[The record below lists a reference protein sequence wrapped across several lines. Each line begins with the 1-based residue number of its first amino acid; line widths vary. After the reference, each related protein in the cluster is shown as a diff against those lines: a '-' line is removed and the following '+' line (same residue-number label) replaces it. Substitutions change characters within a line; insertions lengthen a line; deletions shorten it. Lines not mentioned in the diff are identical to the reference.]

1 MTLDLKRVA
10 PTAVA
15 GVLALAY
22 VLISPPSLDLAA
34 HLLRAKLFGAEGF
47 GLWNNWWYSGHHVP
61 GYSVLFPPV
70 AWLLTP
76 QVAGAIAAVGT
87 AALFESLVWRHFGP
101 RAWLG
106 ALWFGAATATELY
119 TGRLT
124 FAFGLLP
131 ALATAWAL
139 GRKQPVLAAACAVLT
154 ALASPVAALF
164 AALAGGA
171 YAIGGLLGDHD
182 RRALVSGIGV
192 ALAALGPVVFLAVAF
207 PEGGTEPFTF
217 PVLWP
222 ILLIAAVALISLPK
236 DEWTLRVGIVL
247 YVIGCL
253 GSYAVASPV
262 GSNVSRLGPLL
273 AGPIAALLWWRRRTT
288 WLLVA
293 ALPLLY
299 IQWQAPV
306 RDVRT
311 SANDPSDKLAYW
323 KPLLSFL
330 SRQGGPPF
338 RVEVPFTQFHFE
350 AYHLAPRFPI
360 PRGWERQVDIKDNPL
375 FYDGSLTAAHYE
387 QWLHQV
393 GVRFVAVADVNL
405 DYAGRQEYA
414 LINQGLPYLRP
425 VMHFAHWRV
434 YAVRNAT
441 PIVTGAATLRSLGP
455 NSLTFQATRPGR
467 AYVRVH
473 FTPYWALGQGSGCVS
488 PAGDFTAL
496 TLRRAGPVKL
506 VISFSP
512 GRIGSRSPR
521 CN

>member
-1 MTLDLKRVA
+1 MTLNLKRIA

-15 GVLALAY
+15 GALALAY
-22 VLISPPSLDLAA
+22 VVLSPPSLDLAA

-47 GLWNNWWYSGHHVP
+47 GLWDNWWYSGHHVP

-76 QVAGAIAAVGT
+76 QVAGALAAVGT
-87 AALFESLVWRHFGP
+87 AVLFESLVWRHFGE

-106 ALWFGAATATELY
+106 ALWFGAATATDLY

-131 ALATAWAL
+131 AVATAWAL
-139 GRKQPVLAAACAVLT
+139 ERRRPAPAAALAGLT

-171 YAIGGLLGDHD
+171 YAIG
-182 RRALVSGIGV
+182 RYAAAREARAAGAGVGV
-192 ALAALGPVVFLAVAF
+192 AAAALIPVLILAVAF
-207 PEGGTEPFTF
+207 PEGGAEPFTF

-222 ILLIAAVALISLPK
+222 ILLIAVVSLAALPRG
-236 DEWTLRVGIVL
+236 EWALRAGIVL
-247 YVIGCL
+247 YVLGCL
-253 GSYAVASPV
+253 ASYAVASPV

-273 AGPIAALLWWRRRTT
+273 AGPLAALLWWRRRSAV
-288 WLLVA
+288 LAMV

-311 SANDPSDKLAYW
+311 SANDPSDQIAYW
-323 KPLLSFL
+323 QPLLQFL
-330 SRQGGPPF
+330 GTQSGPPF

-360 PRGWERQVDIKDNPL
+360 ARGWERQVDIKDNSL
-375 FYDGSLTAAHYE
+375 FYEGVLTPARYE

-393 GVRFVAVADVNL
+393 GVRFVAVADVHL
-405 DYAGRQEYA
+405 DYAGRREKA
-414 LINQGLPYLRP
+414 LIARGPPYLRLVKRLP
-425 VMHFAHWRV
+425 HFRV
-434 YAVRNAT
+434 YAVLGAT
-441 PIVTGAATLRSLGP
+441 PIVTGAATLKAIGP
-455 NSLTFQATRPGR
+455 NSLTLQALRPGH
-467 AYVRVH
+467 AFVRVH
-473 FTPYWALGQGSGCVS
+473 FTPYWALGSRSGCVE
-488 PAGDFTAL
+488 PAGDYTAL
-496 TLRRAGPVKL
+496 TLRAPGPVQL
-506 VISFSP
+506 VISFSL
-512 GRIGSRSPR
+512 GRVGSRSPR
-521 CN
+521 CS

>member
-1 MTLDLKRVA
+1 MTLGPKRVV

-15 GVLALAY
+15 AVLALAY
-22 VLISPPSLDLAA
+22 VIVSPPSLDLAA
-34 HLLRAKLFGAEGF
+34 HLFRAKLFGAEGF

-61 GYSVLFPPV
+61 GYSVLFPPA

-76 QVAGAIAAVGT
+76 QVAGALAAVAT
-87 AALFESLVWRHFGP
+87 AALFESLAWRQFGEQ
-101 RAWLG
+101 AWLG
-106 ALWFGAATATELY
+106 ALWFGAATATDLF

-131 ALATAWAL
+131 AVATAVAL
-139 GRKQPVLAAACAVLT
+139 QRRRPVVGATLAVLT

-164 AALAGGA
+164 AALAGAA
-171 YAIGGLLGDHD
+171 YAIGRLIGDHD
-182 RRALVSGIGV
+182 RRAVAAGAGV
-192 ALAALGPVVFLAVAF
+192 VVAALVPVLILAVAF

-222 ILLIAAVALISLPK
+222 ILLIAGFSLAALPK
-236 DEWTLRVGIVL
+236 DALVLRTGIVL
-247 YVIGCL
+247 YVLGCL
-253 GSYAVASPV
+253 GSYAVPSPV
-262 GSNVSRLGPLL
+262 GSNASRLAPLL
-273 AGPIAALLWWRRRTT
+273 AGPLAALLWWRRRTA
-288 WLLVA
+288 WLLAV

-311 SANDPSDKLAYW
+311 SANDPSDKAAYW

-360 PRGWERQVDIKDNPL
+360 ARGWERQVDIEDNHL
-375 FYDGSLTAAHYE
+375 FYDSVLTAARYE

-393 GVRFVAVADVNL
+393 AVRFVAVADVHL
-405 DYAGRQEYA
+405 DYAGRQENA
-414 LINQGLPYLRP
+414 LIARGLPYLRP
-425 VMHFAHWRV
+425 VMRSAHWQV
-434 YAVRNAT
+434 YAVRAPT
-441 PIVTGAATLRSLGP
+441 PIVSGAGTLRAVGP
-455 NSLTFQATRPGR
+455 NSLSLLATRPGR
-467 AYVRVH
+467 ALVRVH

-488 PAGDFTAL
+488 PAGEFTAL
-496 TLRRAGPVKL
+496 TLQHPGPVKL
-506 VISFSP
+506 VISFAP
-512 GRIGSRSPR
+512 GRIGARSAR
-521 CN
+521 CS

>member
-1 MTLDLKRVA
+1 MNVNPRRVA

-15 GVLALAY
+15 AVLALAY
-22 VLISPPSLDLAA
+22 VIISPPSLDLAA

-76 QVAGAIAAVGT
+76 QVAGAIAAVAT
-87 AALFESLVWRHFGP
+87 AALFESLAWRHFGSQ
-101 RAWLG
+101 AWLG
-106 ALWFGAATATELY
+106 ALWFGAASATDLY

-124 FAFGLLP
+124 FAFGALP
-131 ALATAWAL
+131 AVATAWAL
-139 GRKQPVLAAACAVLT
+139 QRRRPDLAAALAVLT

-171 YAIGGLLGDHD
+171 YALGRYVTERSLRIAAGG
-182 RRALVSGIGV
+182 VGV
-192 ALAALGPVVFLAVAF
+192 AAAALIPVLILSVAF

-222 ILLIAAVALISLPK
+222 ILLIAAVMLVALPK
-236 DEWTLRVGIVL
+236 GEWVLRMGVIL
-247 YVIGCL
+247 YALGCL
-253 GSYAVASPV
+253 TSYAVASPV

-273 AGPIAALLWWRRRTT
+273 AGPIAALLWWRRRPV
-288 WLLVA
+288 WLLAV

-311 SANDPSDKLAYW
+311 SANDPSDNVAYW

-330 SRQGGPPF
+330 RGQSGAPF

-350 AYHLAPRFPI
+350 AYHLAPEFPI

-375 FYDGSLTAAHYE
+375 FYDGVLSATRYE
-387 QWLHQV
+387 RWLHQG
-393 GVRFVAVADVNL
+393 GVRFVAVADVHL
-405 DYAGRQEYA
+405 DYAGRQENA
-414 LINQGLPYLRP
+414 LIARGLPYLQLVKRLP
-425 VMHFAHWRV
+425 HFRV
-434 YAVRNAT
+434 YSVRGAT
-441 PIVTGAATLRSLGP
+441 PIVSGAATLRAIGP
-455 NSLTFQATRPGR
+455 NSLTLTATRPGR
-467 AYVRVH
+467 AYLRVH
-473 FTPYWALGQGSGCVS
+473 FTPYWALGQGSGCVA
-488 PAGDFTAL
+488 PDGDFTAL
-496 TLRRAGPVKL
+496 TLRRSGPVKL
-506 VISFSP
+506 VIAFSP
-512 GRIGSRSPR
+512 GRIGSRAPR
-521 CN
+521 CS